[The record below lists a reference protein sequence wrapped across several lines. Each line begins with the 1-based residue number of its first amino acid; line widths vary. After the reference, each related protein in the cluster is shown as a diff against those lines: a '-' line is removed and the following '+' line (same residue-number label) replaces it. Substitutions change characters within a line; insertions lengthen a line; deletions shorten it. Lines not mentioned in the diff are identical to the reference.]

1 MLLKWFS
8 PNHSMIHSDSS
19 SSTNYPGKIPA
30 GPDLP
35 SSDVPGE
42 KEQEKDRHN

>member
-1 MLLKWFS
+1 MVIVDK
-8 PNHSMIHSDSS
+8 SMIHSDSS

-42 KEQEKDRHN
+42 EEEQEKDTTN